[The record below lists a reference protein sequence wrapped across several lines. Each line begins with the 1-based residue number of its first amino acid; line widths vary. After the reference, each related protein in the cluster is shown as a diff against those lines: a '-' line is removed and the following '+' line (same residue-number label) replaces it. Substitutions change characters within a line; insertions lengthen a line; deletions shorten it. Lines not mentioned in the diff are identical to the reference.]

1 MDPKPIAE
9 KSLKSACRVFL
20 NDLQSLP
27 EEAFSKSF
35 GGKARTVADIVYE
48 VNMVNDDLNRVICG
62 EKESDWPEGWITAP
76 PELQAKD
83 AVIKSFEESSQRL
96 ISTAERLDAA
106 AMEAPLQTEQG
117 ETNAFERFR
126 FAALHLWY
134 HSGQLNFMQTL
145 LGDDVWH
152 WNQ

>member
-9 KSLKSACRVFL
+9 KALKSACRVFL

-27 EEAFSKSF
+27 EEAFMKHF
-35 GGKARTVADIVYE
+35 GGKARTVADIVFE
-48 VNMVNDDLNRVICG
+48 VNMVNDDLDRVIKG
-62 EKESDWPEGWITAP
+62 GKPIDWPEGWLKAP
-76 PELQAKD
+76 AECQTKD
-83 AVIKSFEESSQRL
+83 LVIRSFEESSARL
-96 ISTAERLDAA
+96 IATAETLTSEE
-106 AMEAPLQTEQG
+106 MEKPLQTEHG

-152 WNQ
+152 WN